1 MENISSIIS
10 SILLVVGLLYV
21 VCLGWNIPFS
31 FGKAVGVWAGI
42 ILIKNIKNVISYANR
57 WKLYANGLALKRTKK
72 F

>member
-1 MENISSIIS
+1 MENILSIIS

-42 ILIKNIKNVISYANR
+42 ILIKIIKNVI
-57 WKLYANGLALKRTKK
+57 
-72 F
+72 FD